1 MSIHDVATTLLI
13 GFVLAIP
20 FIAVGLQRRTL
31 LGPPGSMVELERIL
45 VLPIATLSLGAGLI
59 HLAVIDEHFRAD
71 PISGLFFVVAAV
83 FQLSWAVLFGR
94 RPQRAVHL
102 VGGVGNAAIIVVWL
116 LTRTLGLPFG
126 EHAGIAEPIGVA
138 DLFATLFELGIVATT
153 LALVLARR
161 GRAIDRPS
169 FPVASADLGLA
180 MALLA
185 ITLVTS
191 YALVDI
197 SITGGHGHE
206 ATEGST
212 GPAQP

>member
-1 MSIHDVATTLLI
+1 MSIHDVTTTLLI

-20 FIAVGLQRRTL
+20 FMAAGLQRRTL

-59 HLAVIDEHFRAD
+59 HLALIAEHFRAD
-71 PISGLFFVVAAV
+71 ALSGLFFVAAAI

-94 RPQRAVHL
+94 RPQRAVQL
-102 VGGVGNAAIIVVWL
+102 LGGAGNAAIIVVWL

-126 EHAGIAEPIGVA
+126 GHPGIAEPIGVA
-138 DLFATLFELGIVATT
+138 DLLATLFELVIVATT
-153 LALVLARR
+153 LALVLAHRR
-161 GRAIDRPS
+161 RAIDRPS

-180 MALLA
+180 MALIA

-197 SITGGHGHE
+197 SVTGGHGHE
-206 ATEGST
+206 ATQEVIAPS
-212 GPAQP
+212 QP